1 MPDAELLAHAG
12 AGDLHRPEVIAA
24 QARRMLKD
32 ARVRALAVEFGGNWL
47 DFRRFEEINT
57 VDRERFPG
65 FDNALRQAMFEEPIR
80 FMLNV
85 FTANRPVLDFLD
97 ANYTF
102 VNPALAKHYG
112 MPDINGPADQWKRVD
127 DASAYGRG
135 GMLPMAVFLT
145 KNAPGLRTS
154 PVKRGYWVVK
164 RVLGEEIPPPPA
176 AVPELPRDE
185 AKMQLPLRDALA
197 RHRQD
202 PSCAACHTRFDSL
215 GLVFEGYGPIG
226 ERRDKDLAGRPVD
239 PRATFPR
246 NGGDG
251 SGFEGLRK
259 YIRDRRQNDFVD
271 NLSRKL
277 LAYALSRS
285 LMLSDEI
292 LVESIHQNLAERGYA
307 FDAIVEGIVTSPQFL
322 NKRGVDRVAQR

>member
-1 MPDAELLAHAG
+1 
-12 AGDLHRPEVIAA
+12 LHNSDVIAQ

-57 VDRERFPG
+57 VDRERFPA

-85 FTANRPVLDFLD
+85 FTENRPVLDFLD
-97 ANYTF
+97 AHYTF
-102 VNPALAKHYG
+102 VNPAIAKHYG
-112 MPDINGPADQWKRVD
+112 MPDMNGPADQWQRID
-127 DASAYGRG
+127 DASQYGRG

-226 ERRDKDLAGRPVD
+226 ERRDKDLAGHPVD

-246 NGGDG
+246 EGGDG
-251 SGFEGLRK
+251 SGLEGLRQ
-259 YIRDRRQNDFVD
+259 YIRQRRQNDFVD

-277 LAYALSRS
+277 LAYALGRS

-292 LVESIHQNLAERGYA
+292 LVESIHEKLAQRGYA
-307 FDAIVEGIVTSPQFL
+307 FDVMVEGIVTSPQFL
-322 NKRGVDRVAQR
+322 NKRGVDVAQR